1 MPSQGNI
8 DAARVAAIGLS
19 LEEGAAA
26 PVTAM
31 GTTNTNLFAAF
42 GEFAAVLAAGGVGG
56 RGHPR
61 GLRVEQ
67 MAGSG
72 GRGGRSCG
80 GRGRGGRDR
89 GGRSRNYP
97 GRGDCPVLAF
107 AKYLMCHPQI
117 LNGECKI
124 FDGSSQYERMN
135 AVLKEI
141 VHSDEHLKNLQSW
154 VFSQSILGLIQFVKV
169 QSPM

>member
-72 GRGGRSCG
+72 GRGDEVVVAGAEEG
-80 GRGRGGRDR
+80 GTEVVDQVIIPAGGI
-89 GGRSRNYP
+89 
-97 GRGDCPVLAF
+97 VLF
-107 AKYLMCHPQI
+107 LH
-117 LNGECKI
+117 
-124 FDGSSQYERMN
+124 
-135 AVLKEI
+135 
-141 VHSDEHLKNLQSW
+141 LQS
-154 VFSQSILGLIQFVKV
+154 I
-169 QSPM
+169 